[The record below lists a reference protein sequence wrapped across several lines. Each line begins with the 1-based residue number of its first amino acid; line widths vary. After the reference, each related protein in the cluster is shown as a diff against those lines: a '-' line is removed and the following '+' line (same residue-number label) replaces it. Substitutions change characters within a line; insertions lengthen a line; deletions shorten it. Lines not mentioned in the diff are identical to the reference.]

1 MLFRYAGQLLKL
13 RDLLAASRMAVYI
26 DERTLSDLAKIVED
40 DNDIENSDED
50 GDEDDEYEELRMN

>member
-50 GDEDDEYEELRMN
+50 GDEDDEYEERRMN